1 MHEQRL
7 VLLNPRELPTK
18 DIQLAIDMYISELG
32 ESKKENSR
40 LNKLVD
46 ELLNEN
52 KKLKEWKDW
61 YQEKYD
67 SD

>member
-1 MHEQRL
+1 MKNQRL
-7 VLLNPRELPTK
+7 LLLDPKGLNEGET
-18 DIQLAIDMYISELG
+18 QLAIDLYISSLG
-32 ESKKENSR
+32 ELIKENSR

-52 KKLKEWKDW
+52 KKLKDWKNW
-61 YQEKYD
+61 HQERYD